1 MVERRASVR
10 PSAFGVPRKSEAPK
24 AAIEARGSAR
34 ELNNEDGAREP
45 AAAHSPH
52 ERVLEAARLLD
63 ALGPALLDHDPG
75 DDGGTPLSRLPNQ
88 RARGADAL
96 VAKSA
101 RAAPAGEAAGGTQV
115 AASSDSRV
123 DQPASTRPAVQEDR
137 RDPRSLRAAPARLV
151 RNPWLSLLL
160 FAGMVALSVVPLL
173 RYAGSSEESAQPTSV
188 DTPVRSAGLAA
199 STTHA
204 GVHTVPARPALSS
217 AAEREQAIANA
228 LSEGGRALEL
238 GDVGAAERMFGQVL
252 ELAEDNH
259 HAAYGLARVR
269 AKQNNFSGAE
279 GWIQL
284 ALRKRPRRAAYHA
297 LYAEVLTRMGR
308 LGEARQE
315 QALAEAHE
323 DPRAAGDERAHDPR
337 AK

>member
-1 MVERRASVR
+1 VGEQGPKPGARTAERASEAPDPTHSQARPRRPGDLARPELADADTMVERRASVR

-34 ELNNEDGAREP
+34 ELDSEDGAREP
-45 AAAHSPH
+45 AAHSPH

-63 ALGPALLDHDPG
+63 ALGPALLDHDPS
-75 DDGGTPLSRLPNQ
+75 DDGSTPLSRLPNQ

-115 AASSDSRV
+115 ATSSDSRV
-123 DQPASTRPAVQEDR
+123 DPPASTRPAVQDR

-151 RNPWLSLLL
+151 RKPWLSLLL

-228 LSEGGRALEL
+228 LNEGGRALEL
-238 GDVGAAERMFGQVL
+238 GDVAGLAQAATARRIPRALCRSADAHGAARRG
-252 ELAEDNH
+252 A
-259 HAAYGLARVR
+259 
-269 AKQNNFSGAE
+269 SGA
-279 GWIQL
+279 G
-284 ALRKRPRRAAYHA
+284 ARRSA
-297 LYAEVLTRMGR
+297 
-308 LGEARQE
+308 
-315 QALAEAHE
+315 
-323 DPRAAGDERAHDPR
+323 
-337 AK
+337 

>member
-1 MVERRASVR
+1 MLERRASVR

-24 AAIEARGSAR
+24 PAVEARGSAR
-34 ELNNEDGAREP
+34 ELNSKDGAREP
-45 AAAHSPH
+45 AAHSPH

-63 ALGPALLDHDPG
+63 ALGPALRDHDPG
-75 DDGGTPLSRLPNQ
+75 DDGSTPLQRLPHQ

-101 RAAPAGEAAGGTQV
+101 RAAPASQ
-115 AASSDSRV
+115 AASDAQMAAASGSRV
-123 DQPASTRPAVQEDR
+123 DPPASTRSTVQAG
-137 RDPRSLRAAPARLV
+137 RDGRSLRGAPARLV
-151 RNPWLSLLL
+151 RKPWLSLLL

-173 RYAGSSEESAQPTSV
+173 RYAGSSEESAQPTSAKA
-188 DTPVRSAGLAA
+188 PLRSAGLAA

-204 GVHTVPARPALSS
+204 GVHTVPARPALSG
-217 AAEREQAIANA
+217 AVEREQAIANA

-252 ELAEDNH
+252 ELAEDDH

-269 AKQNNFSGAE
+269 AKQNNLSGAE

-315 QALAEAHE
+315 QALAEAHD
-323 DPRAAGDERAHDPR
+323 DPRAAGDERAQDPR